1 MDQRQEPRRRTGGRS
16 ARVVRDV
23 LEATLDELSRSGFA
37 ALTFEAVAGRARVSR
52 TTLHRRWPSKQKLVG
67 AALLCLAEVQP
78 AARDTGTLR
87 GDLVEFIRIRVGLE
101 SQRERFA
108 GLLRANMTE
117 VLNPE
122 LVALGRLVEA
132 KLDQPI
138 VSAVVR
144 GIARGELPPGTDP
157 QLIIAPVFTTVA
169 FRAFVQRDNLDP
181 GFAEQI
187 VDVVLAG
194 ARTGAAVR
202 RAVPDTV
209 KPPGAGAS

>member
-1 MDQRQEPRRRTGGRS
+1 MEQRQEPRRRTGGRS

-23 LEATLDELSRSGFA
+23 LKATLDELSRSGFT
-37 ALTFEAVAGRARVSR
+37 ALTFEAVAARASVSR
-52 TTLHRRWPSKQKLVG
+52 TTVHRRWPSKQELVR

-78 AARDTGTLR
+78 TARDTGTLR

-101 SQRERFA
+101 GQRERFA

-117 VLNPE
+117 VLDPE
-122 LVALGRLVEA
+122 LMALGRLVEA

-138 VSAVVR
+138 VSAVDR

-157 QLIIAPVFTTVA
+157 RLIVAPVFMTLA
-169 FRAFVQRDNLDP
+169 FRVFVQRDDLDP
-181 GFAEQI
+181 GFAEQL

-202 RAVPDTV
+202 RACQAP
-209 KPPGAGAS
+209 